1 MNPTRAQLDK
11 QPREVA
17 VMFDDVAR
25 RYDVTNTVLTG
36 GLDGLW
42 RRVATRTVDARPGER
57 VLDIAAGTGV
67 SSVPY
72 ADREVQ
78 VVPADFSLGML
89 REGHRRRPDLPF
101 TAADAMALP
110 FADAS
115 FDAVTMS
122 FGLRNVA
129 DVGVALREFLR
140 VTRPGGR
147 LLIAEFSTPTVP
159 VFSTLYD
166 KVALRTLPAI
176 ARRTGSN
183 PESYEYLT
191 ESIRAWPDQRALAEM
206 VREAGW
212 EQVRWRNLTGGIVA
226 LHNAVAPGGPGQAVA
241 SSQVAVSEPGQAAP
255 EPDRAG

>member
-1 MNPTRAQLDK
+1 MSPTRAHLDK

-17 VMFDDVAR
+17 EMFDGVAR
-25 RYDVTNTVLTG
+25 RYDLTNTVLTG

-42 RRVATRTVDARPGER
+42 RRAATRELGARPGER

-67 SSVPY
+67 SSAPY
-72 ADREVQ
+72 ADAGVD
-78 VVPADFSLGML
+78 VVPADFSVGML
-89 REGHRRRPDLPF
+89 REGYRRRPDLPF

-129 DVGVALREFLR
+129 DVELALREFLR
-140 VTRPGGR
+140 VARPGGR
-147 LLIAEFSTPTVP
+147 LLVMEFSTPTVP

-166 KVALRTLPAI
+166 KVALRALPAV
-176 ARRTGSN
+176 ARRTSSN

-191 ESIRAWPDQRALAEM
+191 ESIRAWPDQRALAEQI
-206 VREAGW
+206 RAAGW

-226 LHNAVAPGGPGQAVA
+226 LHHAVAPGH
-241 SSQVAVSEPGQAAP
+241 
-255 EPDRAG
+255 RAG

>member
-1 MNPTRAQLDK
+1 MIGMNPTRAHLDK
-11 QPREVA
+11 QPHEVA
-17 VMFDDVAR
+17 EMFDGVAR

-42 RRVATRTVDARPGER
+42 RRTATRAVDAQPGER

-67 SSVPY
+67 SSAPY
-72 ADREVQ
+72 ADRGIQ
-78 VVPADFSLGML
+78 VVPADFSVGML
-89 REGHRRRPDLPF
+89 TEGYRRRPDLPF

-110 FADAS
+110 FADDS

-129 DVGVALREFLR
+129 DVDQALREFLR
-140 VTRPGGR
+140 VARPGGR
-147 LLIAEFSTPTVP
+147 LLIMEFSTPTVP

-166 KVALRTLPAI
+166 KVALRALPAV
-176 ARRTGSN
+176 ARRTSSN

-191 ESIRAWPDQRALAEM
+191 ESIRAWPDQESLAQQVRA
-206 VREAGW
+206 AGW

-226 LHNAVAPGGPGQAVA
+226 LHHAVAPGGEGGTAAV
-241 SSQVAVSEPGQAAP
+241 
-255 EPDRAG
+255 